1 MSFVVTIAEQNL
13 TFSCEE
19 NQTILDAALAEGITI
34 SYGCRN
40 GFCGSCKGQLIS
52 GQIDY
57 PEGQPG
63 GIQKQEMDQGETLFC
78 KAVPVS
84 DITIEVKVVEPQPE
98 IVVKTLPC
106 KVAEVDHLS
115 DDVIKLILQLP
126 AMETFHFKAGQ
137 WIYFLLKDGRKRAF
151 SLANSPNEKNELEIQ
166 IRHAVGG
173 VFTDFVFNELKVG
186 AMLRIEGPHGTFW
199 YQHDDCPILLVAG
212 GTGFAPIKGIF
223 EEISQQG
230 SEQPIHLFWGS
241 RAKKDL
247 YQEQLVHQWVDDYS
261 IQYTPVLSDPDAND
275 DWQGETGFVHHSVL
289 KAYPDLS
296 GYAVYMAG
304 PPQMIASCRD
314 SFIAAG
320 LDVNRL
326 YYDSFDYST
335 DALTAMQGEKNG

>member
-1 MSFVVTIAEQNL
+1 MPFVVTIAEQDL
-13 TFSCEE
+13 SFTCEA

-40 GFCGSCKGQLIS
+40 GFCASCKGQLIS
-52 GQIDY
+52 GQIAY

-63 GIQKQEMDQGETLFC
+63 GIQPQESENGEVLFC
-78 KAVPVS
+78 KAVALS
-84 DITIEVKVVEPQPE
+84 DLTIAVKVIPPQPE

-106 KVAEVDHLS
+106 KVAQVEHLS
-115 DDVIKLILQLP
+115 ADVIKLILQLP
-126 AMETFHFKAGQ
+126 VLETFHFKAGQ

-151 SLANSPNEKNELEIQ
+151 SLANAPNEKNELEIQ

-173 VFTDFVFNELKVG
+173 VFTDFVFNELKEG
-186 AMLRIEGPHGTFW
+186 ALLRIEGPHGTFF

-223 EEISQQG
+223 EEISQHKIDH
-230 SEQPIHLFWGS
+230 SIHLFWGS
-241 RAKKDL
+241 RTKKDI
-247 YQEQLVHQWVDDYS
+247 YQDQLVKQWVDQFS
-261 IQYTPVLSDPDAND
+261 IQYTPVLSDEVED
-275 DWQGETGFVHHSVL
+275 DWQGESGFVHQAVL

-304 PPQMIASCRD
+304 PPQMIQSCRD
-314 SFIAAG
+314 GFLAAG

-335 DALTAMQGEKNG
+335 DALTAMQEKKNG